1 MARSAKN
8 SSGDDK
14 DVPMDRILI
23 VTDFVNAGRSTSVLP
38 NLIQAF
44 RQDGH
49 EVQLVTLGGSEHQI
63 SSVESSSIV
72 YPGRYCLRFL
82 RKLRQQVKAVSA
94 DRVIAWG
101 NLAIQQLGF
110 CALGLPGHFCA
121 VHESVDWWHHQSNI
135 NQLALRRYSQ
145 HLVHH
150 QGAVA
155 RLQSLLGASG
165 GAVACLPTTRMPP
178 IETSNSESIKQR
190 LGLPE
195 DCKLIGSCASFE
207 PRTRVKDFI
216 WAGDLMSCIRQDV
229 HWLAIGNG
237 PQEWRL
243 KKFASQLE
251 IGEHLHFLDW
261 DQGTPGVLAEL
272 DVYVQPSTWDDSC
285 AGLITAMSL
294 GLPVVGTSRMP
305 HQELVTSG
313 DNGFAVERGARNE
326 IARCVNRLVNQPEI
340 ATRMGR
346 RSQQRHGELATMEQ
360 LAGCLLYG
368 MEPSQNSSVA
378 A

>member
-1 MARSAKN
+1 M
-8 SSGDDK
+8 
-14 DVPMDRILI
+14 
-23 VTDFVNAGRSTSVLP
+23 
-38 NLIQAF
+38 
-44 RQDGH
+44 
-49 EVQLVTLGGSEHQI
+49 
-63 SSVESSSIV
+63 
-72 YPGRYCLRFL
+72 
-82 RKLRQQVKAVSA
+82 
-94 DRVIAWG
+94 
-101 NLAIQQLGF
+101 
-110 CALGLPGHFCA
+110 
-121 VHESVDWWHHQSNI
+121 
-135 NQLALRRYSQ
+135 
-145 HLVHH
+145 
-150 QGAVA
+150 
-155 RLQSLLGASG
+155 
-165 GAVACLPTTRMPP
+165 
-178 IETSNSESIKQR
+178 
-190 LGLPE
+190 
-195 DCKLIGSCASFE
+195 
-207 PRTRVKDFI
+207 
-216 WAGDLMSCIRQDV
+216 
-229 HWLAIGNG
+229 
-237 PQEWRL
+237 
-243 KKFASQLE
+243 KKFASRLE
-251 IGEHLHFLDW
+251 IGDHLHSLDW